1 MQPGTLPPG
10 LVLVVALLSVSFG
23 GLFARWA
30 AMPALAV
37 TAWRVTLATLI
48 VWLARALWHRFR
60 PPATVEPYLTHD
72 VLRARWQA
80 TACGVLLA
88 LHFATWITSLGFTTV
103 AESTLLADSTPVWVL
118 LIGWMAL
125 GRRPQPRQ
133 WAALVLAAAGI
144 VVLIGGEISAGI
156 SLGNVLAVAS
166 AVFMALYLLL
176 AEAAQR
182 VLRFGQFVAHSYA
195 VAAVVAWA
203 LVLATSTSAAWN
215 VAQIPSSSWAALFG
229 VAVVSQCIGHGGFN
243 YSVRSLPPA
252 AVSLTILGEPV
263 IAGLL
268 AWGLLGEVPAAAF
281 YPGAVL
287 VLAGVGLAAWPTQS
301 GSRGSRAGGAGGAG
315 IPQGRP

>member
-1 MQPGTLPPG
+1 MRPGPLPPG
-10 LVLVVALLSVSFG
+10 LVLAVALLSVSFG

-48 VWLARALWHRFR
+48 VWLARAVWHRFR
-60 PPATVEPYLTHD
+60 PAPAAESYLTRD

-80 TACGVLLA
+80 TACGLLLA
-88 LHFATWITSLGFTTV
+88 LHFATWITSLGYTTV

-118 LIGWMAL
+118 LVGWVVL

-133 WAALVLAAAGI
+133 WAALLLAAAGI
-144 VVLIGGEISAGI
+144 VVLVGGEISAGI
-156 SLGNVLAVAS
+156 SLGNLLAVAS
-166 AVFMALYLLL
+166 AVFMALYLLV

-195 VAAVVAWA
+195 VAAVVAWV
-203 LVLATSTSAAWN
+203 LVLATGTSAAWQ
-215 VAQIPSSSWAALFG
+215 VDHIAPASWGALLG

-243 YSVRSLPPA
+243 YSVRSVPPA
-252 AVSLTILGEPV
+252 VVSLTILGEPV

-281 YPGAVL
+281 YPGAAL
-287 VLAGVGLAAWPTQS
+287 VLAGVGLAAWAAKS
-301 GSRGSRAGGAGGAG
+301 GKAA
-315 IPQGRP
+315 

>member
-1 MQPGTLPPG
+1 MSWRSHRLPPG
-10 LVLVVALLSVSFG
+10 LVLAVALLSVSFG

-37 TAWRVTLATLI
+37 TAWRVTLATFM
-48 VWLARALWHRFR
+48 VWGARAVWHWFHPP
-60 PPATVEPYLTHD
+60 PPAEAYVARE

-88 LHFATWITSLGFTTV
+88 LHFATWITSLGLTTV

-118 LIGWMAL
+118 LIGWAAL
-125 GRRPQPRQ
+125 GRRPQARQ

-144 VVLIGGEISAGI
+144 VVLVGGRLSNGI
-156 SLGNVLAVAS
+156 SLGNLLAVSS
-166 AVFMALYLLL
+166 AVLMGLYLLF

-203 LVLATSTSAAWN
+203 LVLVTGTSAAWDLPAIQP
-215 VAQIPSSSWAALFG
+215 VSWAALFG
-229 VAVVSQCIGHGGFN
+229 VALVSQCIGHGGFN
-243 YSVRSLPPA
+243 YSVRSVAPA
-252 AVSLTILGEPV
+252 VVSLTILGEPA

-268 AWGLLGEVPAAAF
+268 AWGLLGEVPSPAF
-281 YPGAVL
+281 YPGAAL
-287 VLAGVGLAAWPTQS
+287 VLAGVGLAAWPARAAVSSTTRRGP
-301 GSRGSRAGGAGGAG
+301 GSAG
-315 IPQGRP
+315 

>member
-1 MQPGTLPPG
+1 MRPGPLPPG
-10 LVLVVALLSVSFG
+10 LVLAVALLSVSFG

-48 VWLARALWHRFR
+48 VWLARAVWHRFR
-60 PPATVEPYLTHD
+60 PAPAAESYLAAD

-80 TACGVLLA
+80 TACGLLLA
-88 LHFATWITSLGFTTV
+88 LHFATWITSLGLTTV

-118 LIGWMAL
+118 LIGWAVL

-133 WAALVLAAAGI
+133 WAALLLAAAGI
-144 VVLIGGEISAGI
+144 VVLVGGEVSAGI
-156 SLGNVLAVAS
+156 SLGNLLAVAS
-166 AVFMALYLLL
+166 AVFMALYLLV

-195 VAAVVAWA
+195 LAAVVAWG
-203 LVLATSTSAAWN
+203 LVLATGTSAAWE
-215 VAQIPSSSWAALFG
+215 VAQIPSSSWGALLG
-229 VAVVSQCIGHGGFN
+229 VAIVSQCIGHGGFN
-243 YSVRSLPPA
+243 YSVRSVPPA
-252 AVSLTILGEPV
+252 VVSLTILGEPV

-281 YPGAVL
+281 YPGAAL
-287 VLAGVGLAAWPTQS
+287 VLAGVGLAAWPAKS
-301 GSRGSRAGGAGGAG
+301 VKRA
-315 IPQGRP
+315 

>member
-1 MQPGTLPPG
+1 MRPGPLPPG
-10 LVLVVALLSVSFG
+10 LVLAVALLSVSFG

-48 VWLARALWHRFR
+48 VWLARAVWHRFR
-60 PPATVEPYLTHD
+60 PAPAAESYLTRD
-72 VLRARWQA
+72 VLRARGQA
-80 TACGVLLA
+80 TACGLLLA
-88 LHFATWITSLGFTTV
+88 LHFATWITSLGYTTV

-118 LIGWMAL
+118 LVGWAVL

-133 WAALVLAAAGI
+133 WAALLLAAAGI
-144 VVLIGGEISAGI
+144 VVLVGGEISAGV
-156 SLGNVLAVAS
+156 SLGNLLAVAS
-166 AVFMALYLLL
+166 AVFMALYLLV

-195 VAAVVAWA
+195 VAAVVAWG
-203 LVLATSTSAAWN
+203 LVLATGTSAAWE
-215 VAQIPSSSWAALFG
+215 VAQIPSSSWGALLG

-243 YSVRSLPPA
+243 YSVRSVPPA
-252 AVSLTILGEPV
+252 VVSLTILGEPV

-281 YPGAVL
+281 YPGAAL
-287 VLAGVGLAAWPTQS
+287 VLAGVGLAAWPAKS
-301 GSRGSRAGGAGGAG
+301 GKRA
-315 IPQGRP
+315 

>member
-1 MQPGTLPPG
+1 MRPGPLPPG
-10 LVLVVALLSVSFG
+10 LVLAVALLSVSFG

-48 VWLARALWHRFR
+48 VWLARAVWHRFR
-60 PPATVEPYLTHD
+60 PAPAAESHLTRD

-80 TACGVLLA
+80 TACGLLLA
-88 LHFATWITSLGFTTV
+88 LHFATWITSLGYTTV

-118 LIGWMAL
+118 LVGWAVL

-133 WAALVLAAAGI
+133 WAALLLAAAGI
-144 VVLIGGEISAGI
+144 VVLVGGEISAGV
-156 SLGNVLAVAS
+156 SLGNLLAVAS
-166 AVFMALYLLL
+166 AVFMALYLLV

-195 VAAVVAWA
+195 VAAVVAWG
-203 LVLATSTSAAWN
+203 LVLATGTSAAWE
-215 VAQIPSSSWAALFG
+215 VAQIPSSSWGALLG
-229 VAVVSQCIGHGGFN
+229 VAIVSQCIGHGGFN
-243 YSVRSLPPA
+243 YSVRSVPPA
-252 AVSLTILGEPV
+252 VVSLTILGEPV

-281 YPGAVL
+281 YPGAAL
-287 VLAGVGLAAWPTQS
+287 VLAGVGLAAWPAKS
-301 GSRGSRAGGAGGAG
+301 GKPR
-315 IPQGRP
+315 

>member
-1 MQPGTLPPG
+1 MRPGPLPPG
-10 LVLVVALLSVSFG
+10 LVLAVALLSVSFG

-48 VWLARALWHRFR
+48 VWLARAVWHRFR
-60 PPATVEPYLTHD
+60 PAPAAESYLTRD

-80 TACGVLLA
+80 TACGLLLA
-88 LHFATWITSLGFTTV
+88 LHFATWITSLGYTTV

-118 LIGWMAL
+118 LVGWVVL

-133 WAALVLAAAGI
+133 WAALLLAAAGI
-144 VVLIGGEISAGI
+144 VVLVGGEISAGI
-156 SLGNVLAVAS
+156 SLGNLLAVAS
-166 AVFMALYLLL
+166 AVFMALYLLV

-195 VAAVVAWA
+195 VAAVVAWV
-203 LVLATSTSAAWN
+203 LVLATGTSAAWQ
-215 VAQIPSSSWAALFG
+215 VDHIAPASWGALLG

-243 YSVRSLPPA
+243 YSVRSVPPA
-252 AVSLTILGEPV
+252 VVSLTILGEPV

-281 YPGAVL
+281 YPGAAL
-287 VLAGVGLAAWPTQS
+287 VLAGVGLAAWPAKS
-301 GSRGSRAGGAGGAG
+301 GKAA
-315 IPQGRP
+315 

>member
-1 MQPGTLPPG
+1 MRPGPLPPG
-10 LVLVVALLSVSFG
+10 LVLAVALLSVSFG

-48 VWLARALWHRFR
+48 VWLARAVWHRFR
-60 PPATVEPYLTHD
+60 PAPAAESHLARD

-80 TACGVLLA
+80 TACGLLLA
-88 LHFATWITSLGFTTV
+88 LHFATWITSLGYTTV

-118 LIGWMAL
+118 LVGWAVL

-133 WAALVLAAAGI
+133 WAALLLAAAGI
-144 VVLIGGEISAGI
+144 VVLVGGEISAGV
-156 SLGNVLAVAS
+156 SLGNLLAVAS
-166 AVFMALYLLL
+166 AVFMALYLLV

-195 VAAVVAWA
+195 VAAVVAWG
-203 LVLATSTSAAWN
+203 LVLATGTSAAWE
-215 VAQIPSSSWAALFG
+215 VAQIPSSSWGALLG
-229 VAVVSQCIGHGGFN
+229 VAIVSQCIGHGGFN
-243 YSVRSLPPA
+243 YSVRSVPPA
-252 AVSLTILGEPV
+252 VVSLTILGEPV

-281 YPGAVL
+281 YPGAAL
-287 VLAGVGLAAWPTQS
+287 VLAGVGLAAWPAKS
-301 GSRGSRAGGAGGAG
+301 GKRA
-315 IPQGRP
+315 

>member
-1 MQPGTLPPG
+1 MRPGPLPPG
-10 LVLVVALLSVSFG
+10 LVLAVALLSVSFG

-48 VWLARALWHRFR
+48 VWLARAVWHRFR
-60 PPATVEPYLTHD
+60 PAPAAESHLTRD

-80 TACGVLLA
+80 TACGLLLA
-88 LHFATWITSLGFTTV
+88 LHFATWITSLGYTTV

-118 LIGWMAL
+118 LVGWVVL

-133 WAALVLAAAGI
+133 WAALLLAAAGI
-144 VVLIGGEISAGI
+144 VVLVGGEISAGI
-156 SLGNVLAVAS
+156 SLGNLLAVAS
-166 AVFMALYLLL
+166 AVFMALYLLV

-195 VAAVVAWA
+195 VAAVVAWG
-203 LVLATSTSAAWN
+203 LVLATGTSAAWE
-215 VAQIPSSSWAALFG
+215 VAQIPSSSWGALLG
-229 VAVVSQCIGHGGFN
+229 VAIVSQCIGHGGFN
-243 YSVRSLPPA
+243 YSVRSVPPA
-252 AVSLTILGEPV
+252 VVSLTILGEPV

-281 YPGAVL
+281 YPGAAL
-287 VLAGVGLAAWPTQS
+287 VLAGVGLAAWPAKS
-301 GSRGSRAGGAGGAG
+301 GKPR
-315 IPQGRP
+315 

>member
-1 MQPGTLPPG
+1 MRPGPLPPG
-10 LVLVVALLSVSFG
+10 LVLAVALLSVSFG

-48 VWLARALWHRFR
+48 VWLARAVWHRFR
-60 PPATVEPYLTHD
+60 PAPAAESYLTRD

-80 TACGVLLA
+80 TACGLLLA
-88 LHFATWITSLGFTTV
+88 LHFATWITSLGYTTV

-118 LIGWMAL
+118 LVGWVVL

-133 WAALVLAAAGI
+133 WAALLLAAAGI
-144 VVLIGGEISAGI
+144 VVLVGGEISAGI
-156 SLGNVLAVAS
+156 SLGNLLAVAS
-166 AVFMALYLLL
+166 AVFMALYLLV

-195 VAAVVAWA
+195 VAAVVAWG
-203 LVLATSTSAAWN
+203 LVLATGTSAAWQ
-215 VAQIPSSSWAALFG
+215 VGRIPSSSWGALLG

-243 YSVRSLPPA
+243 YSVRSVPPA
-252 AVSLTILGEPV
+252 VVSLTILGEPV

-281 YPGAVL
+281 YPGAAL
-287 VLAGVGLAAWPTQS
+287 VLAGVGLAAWPAKS
-301 GSRGSRAGGAGGAG
+301 GKAA
-315 IPQGRP
+315 

>member
-1 MQPGTLPPG
+1 MRPGPLPPG
-10 LVLVVALLSVSFG
+10 LVLAVALLSVSFG

-48 VWLARALWHRFR
+48 VWLARAVWHRFR
-60 PPATVEPYLTHD
+60 PAPAAESHLTRD
-72 VLRARWQA
+72 ALRARWQA
-80 TACGVLLA
+80 TACGLLLA
-88 LHFATWITSLGFTTV
+88 LHFATWITSLGYTTV

-118 LIGWMAL
+118 LVGWAVL

-133 WAALVLAAAGI
+133 WAALLLAAAGI
-144 VVLIGGEISAGI
+144 VVLVGGEISAGI
-156 SLGNVLAVAS
+156 SLGNLLAVAS
-166 AVFMALYLLL
+166 AVFMALYLLV

-195 VAAVVAWA
+195 VAAVVAWG
-203 LVLATSTSAAWN
+203 LVLATGTSAAWE
-215 VAQIPSSSWAALFG
+215 VAQIPSSSWGALLG

-243 YSVRSLPPA
+243 YSVRSVPPA
-252 AVSLTILGEPV
+252 VVSLTILGEPV

-281 YPGAVL
+281 YPGAAL
-287 VLAGVGLAAWPTQS
+287 VLAGVGLAAWPAKS
-301 GSRGSRAGGAGGAG
+301 GKRA
-315 IPQGRP
+315 